1 MRGQALK
8 RFALAAVLVGGGAVV
23 LQAPAN
29 CNTLAATT
37 VVSAIDFCSVI
48 DCQGGLFGGLIRPC
62 GSPTDTTDDILADC
76 QNFPDA
82 GGNP

>member
-1 MRGQALK
+1 MRGQVLK
-8 RFALAAVLVGGGAVV
+8 RLALAAVLAVGGAVV

-62 GSPTDTTDDILADC
+62 GSPTSTADDLLADC
-76 QNFPDA
+76 QNFADA
-82 GGNP
+82 EGNP